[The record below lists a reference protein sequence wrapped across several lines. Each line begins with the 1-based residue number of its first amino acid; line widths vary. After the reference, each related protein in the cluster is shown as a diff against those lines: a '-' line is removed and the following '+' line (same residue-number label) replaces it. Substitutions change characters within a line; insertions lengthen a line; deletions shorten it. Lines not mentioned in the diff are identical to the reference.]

1 MASPLPNPQQATPM
15 VTQAGTLSPSW
26 SQWFVKLAQLVNG
39 TSGGISVTI
48 TTAKLTTGGT
58 EGSMTFKN
66 GVLTSQTAA
75 T

>member
-1 MASPLPNPQQATPM
+1 MSKILPQTPPVNSPVLDGELFSTI
-15 VTQAGTLSPSW
+15 W
-26 SQWFVKLAQLVNG
+26 SGWFRKVYQTING
-39 TSGGISVTI
+39 SVGYSGTI

-58 EGSMTFKN
+58 TGSMTFVN